1 MGLFRALSGG
11 KSPAPRA
18 TRLALEP
25 LEPRLLLSANL
36 TVVDQRDFGGG
47 FIVTFYDSESLNG
60 VTVPNIVWSPAAPDA
75 TTDVYVQVS
84 GRTVTAIQLLGRGN
98 GVQDLGILV
107 EGNDRLGSVI
117 DLRTTALDPIGFV
130 ASEGPINLV
139 NLKSAITGADLNGFT
154 TPGGIVLPDDL
165 DEDGVT
171 DDLTAVLTASTLGSV
186 LAAGVVNGDLMA
198 SDGVNL
204 VQVLGGDLNGEV
216 TTWGVLGSVLVTAR
230 AVAGNLVGGDIN
242 GCINGDGGVRLVSA
256 TGGNVNGD
264 VVSQTFVTSV
274 IATAMVDPTTR
285 LLVGG
290 SVEGS
295 VLSAGTIGL
304 VSAAGGNV
312 GNPALCAVDGLS
324 VGTVRATAMFQP
336 ATGTR
341 VGGAVGADV
350 TAARDI
356 TLVSASTS
364 ITGTISAG
372 LRLGSVTV
380 SNGSLLG
387 SVVGGTGVGRVVVSG
402 ALEGAVIRSCGP
414 IDLVQAASMTS
425 STISSALR
433 IGSVLIRGN
442 VDTSLILA
450 GYDVGE
456 DLALGTADDNE
467 LTQGNVHAGTLN
479 VLSVGGTLSG
489 TVVAVGIGPGPD
501 YDFYT
506 QGDNQVAW
514 GESRI
519 GTATV
524 RGTVGPNALVLVDTA
539 VGFASANLL
548 REPDPNAVLF
558 IIDAGGPALGGL
570 NQFGEING
578 VRQVSI
584 PDGDGD
590 TLRISFFGPGSGS
603 FDPVSG
609 ELILVDP
616 RNSTLQLT
624 VVRGAGPGANGLY
637 DGAPI
642 WVQGGD
648 DGSLALLS
656 FGRGIPLGNTS
667 TPGWA
672 VDLDGAVGTL
682 SAYQIEN
689 NEVLSASG
697 GIRLF
702 NYLGTT
708 PVEDLQVQAYGGPIT
723 TFLAAGA
730 LTANVGDPLLLADS
744 FGLVSVRGGLDADV
758 WAQLGGVSTIA
769 VSGGDFNGDVCTW
782 GPVNALT
789 VIGGNLTGT
798 IDVLGRLGFL
808 QCTATALGG
817 GTMSAALTAG
827 DLGTLLAQTLDGA
840 ALKVGAW
847 GALQVAG
854 AVANSLLW
862 ANGALGFASI
872 GGTLT
877 DSALLAASINALTV
891 RGAVATSEIKTWGR
905 LGAATFGGDVT
916 NTTIEAGTIGSVVI
930 RGALSQD
937 DSDGD
942 ADVIEADAGRYL
954 LRVGAQA
961 FTIDEFNPQTI
972 GGVLCSVD

>member
-186 LAAGVVNGDLMA
+186 LAAADVNGDLMA

-489 TVVAVGIGPGPD
+489 TVVAVGIGPGSD
-501 YDFYT
+501 GLFST
-506 QGDNQVAW
+506 QGDNEVAP
-514 GESRI
+514 GESRL

-524 RGTVGPNALVLVDTA
+524 RTVGANALVLVDTA
-539 VGFASANLL
+539 VGFASANLT
-548 REPDPNAVLF
+548 PNVVLF
-558 IIDAGGPALGGL
+558 VIDTGGPALDPDPSK
-570 NQFGEING
+570 QFDRTRPLR
-578 VRQVSI
+578 V

-590 TLRISFFGPGSGS
+590 TLLISLGGPGRAS
-603 FDPVSG
+603 FDAITG
-609 ELILVDP
+609 QLILEDT
-616 RNSTLQLT
+616 RNTTLSLT
-624 VVRGAGPGANGLY
+624 VLRGAGTGPNGRY
-637 DGAPI
+637 DGTPI
-642 WVQGGD
+642 WVHGGD
-648 DGSLALLS
+648 DDSLALLS
-656 FGRGIPLGNTS
+656 FGQGVPLGKTVA
-667 TPGWA
+667 PGYA
-672 VDLDGAVGTL
+672 VDLDGAVGTF
-682 SAYQIEN
+682 SAYQIQN
-689 NEVLSASG
+689 NRTLSASG